1 MSKKTFGQ
9 LLGSKTRGFINKV
22 KGNQEAILN
31 AGVMGVGV
39 GYFPVSYR
47 PLPMGSNRFYENDM
61 RETGGGGAKGAAG
74 MIRFHGTA
82 INQSIEQMGGI
93 SAKQYTVPTSKL
105 SGPMARAWFL
115 SPEITERAFILRN
128 LRKLYRLTDIEISAG
143 ELSLAW
149 IQLHQSTGDDM
160 MSPLQRLTDPD
171 EEIATFDIHQA
182 YALTGDE
189 VWRKLIERFE
199 EIEPSFM
206 NPDSRPNLHNL
217 LGSAILGDTGSIFLA
232 QFSTEGQ
239 AGTPLTPLKNLMPQ
253 DHETLVSM
261 DRQYDRL
268 AASATGTLLSYMN
281 KELRARFTTDDP
293 DYVPLQ
299 SREVR
304 ISREA
309 DMPEEHA
316 LQQQEGVQQVGNRGS
331 HTIGYNQ
338 SMDYAYS
345 MGGRVH
351 IGDLTNMEITSGFKH
366 GQTRGKIMTAKA
378 VKEAIENNDTDKIKD
393 EIYKYYKT
401 KALPDYNKAIRAIR
415 ERASVTFKAADEALS
430 PEQMRSPYG
439 RRNNLSVGKRKTP
452 AMMAKGAQHWEGG
465 QNIRG
470 AFLRDISL
478 TNKATE
484 KYITKIAFGIG
495 KVKAAKSATEYVNHI
510 LAEWH
515 THQGAFTQ
523 NLTVSKHPFLTASIE
538 MEMWNS
544 GADKFLF
551 KLQAFKEDNVR
562 IRTGHALLS
571 QMEEAGIISAREKA
585 RIIFDMKAAHLLK
598 RSNTSA
604 SEARINANNETMG
617 RRLKS
622 GVSHASMALFL
633 PEDYEQE
640 IYKNILDNIDAPNY
654 MQGYGQLS
662 STTRERMHT
671 GLKYGSRLFNNTLS
685 QMQYNYRQEGR
696 FWPHVMSMWGA
707 PYLAQISQY

>member
-1 MSKKTFGQ
+1 MAPKTFGQ
-9 LLGSKTRGFINKV
+9 ILGSKTRGFINKV
-22 KGNQEAILN
+22 KGNQEATLD

-39 GYFPVSYR
+39 GYFPVAYR
-47 PLPMGSNRFYENDM
+47 PLPMGANRFYQNSL

-74 MIRFHGTA
+74 MIRFHG
-82 INQSIEQMGGI
+82 IQVNQTIEQAGGI
-93 SAKQYTVPTSKL
+93 SAKQYTIPTQKL
-105 SGPMARAWFL
+105 SGPMGRAWFL

-128 LRKLYRLTDIEISAG
+128 LRKLYKLADVEISAG
-143 ELSLAW
+143 DLSLAW
-149 IQLHQSTGDDM
+149 IKVTQHDDDDM
-160 MSPLQRLTDPD
+160 IHPLQPRRNPD
-171 EEIATFDIHQA
+171 EEVPTFDIHQA

-189 VWRKLIERFE
+189 IWRRLIERIE
-199 EIEPSFM
+199 EIDPNYM
-206 NPDSRPNLHNL
+206 NPDSHPNLHNL
-217 LGSAILGDTGSIFLA
+217 LARAILGDTQNIWLSQFASGSELRGG
-232 QFSTEGQ
+232 SG
-239 AGTPLTPLKNLMPQ
+239 LTPFKNVMPE

-281 KELRARFTTDDP
+281 KELRARFTTEDP
-293 DYVPLQ
+293 DFVPLQ

-304 ISREA
+304 VAPDA
-309 DMPEEHA
+309 DMPEEHVIEQQG
-316 LQQQEGVQQVGNRGS
+316 LQQPGSRGS
-331 HTIGYNQ
+331 QTIGFNQ

-351 IGDLTNMEITSGFKH
+351 IGDLTNMEITSGMKH
-366 GQTRGKIMTAKA
+366 GQTRGAIMTRKQ

-415 ERASVTFKAADEALS
+415 ERASVTFRAADEALS

-439 RRNNLSVGKRKTP
+439 KRTSGP
-452 AMMAKGAQHWEGG
+452 LGGSMFAKGARPWEGG

-470 AFLRDISL
+470 AVLRDISL
-478 TNKATE
+478 SNKATE
-484 KYITKIAFGIG
+484 KYITKVAFGIG
-495 KVKAAKSATEYVNHI
+495 RAKAAESATEFVNHI

-515 THQGAFTQ
+515 SHQGAFTQ
-523 NLTVSKHPFLTASIE
+523 NLTVSKRPFLTASVE

-551 KLQAFKEDNVR
+551 KLQAFTEDNVR
-562 IRTGHALLS
+562 IQTGYALLS
-571 QMEEAGIISAREKA
+571 QMEEAGVITRREKA

-598 RSNTSA
+598 RTNTLAA
-604 SEARINANNETMG
+604 SARINANNETMG

-640 IYKNILDNIDAPNY
+640 IYKNILDNLDAPNWI
-654 MQGYGQLS
+654 QGYGQLA
-662 STTRERMHT
+662 STTRERIHS
-671 GLKYGSRLFNNTLS
+671 GLQYGSNNFNGTLS
-685 QMQYNYRQEGR
+685 QMQYTYRQEGR
-696 FWPHVMSMWGA
+696 FWPHVMSMWAA
-707 PYLAQISQY
+707 PYIAQISQY